1 VLMVAGLYVRSSC
14 RPPKVGGVALKKMY
28 RKIACGATSS
38 VNTGEFLLFFW
49 KAISATPAVFL
60 LHLELLYALY
70 LRKSERATHSAP
82 GNMEFV
88 NGNSVKQF
96 LIGQGVLERSFW
108 TLY

>member
-1 VLMVAGLYVRSSC
+1 
-14 RPPKVGGVALKKMY
+14 
-28 RKIACGATSS
+28 

-82 GNMEFV
+82 GNIEFV
-88 NGNSVKQF
+88 NGNSVKQ
-96 LIGQGVLERSFW
+96 LLVREFW
-108 TLY
+108 KEACGNCTNHLLRKGCL